1 MTQKIYDR
9 LRNTIDEFN
18 QNWRNGVLSQL
29 KTKLPQLGIK
39 NKLCEISEVS
49 LKDGEVYVRFFTGLY
64 TRWKKVEA
72 TDEIVFNDVNY
83 KIM

>member
-1 MTQKIYDR
+1 MAILQSW
-9 LRNTIDEFN
+9 LVL
-18 QNWRNGVLSQL
+18 GVSRPDNENNLNEN
-29 KTKLPQLGIK
+29 KLNE
-39 NKLCEISEVS
+39 NKLCEISDVS
-49 LKDGEVYVRFFTGLY
+49 LKDDEVYVRFFTGLY

>member
-29 KTKLPQLGIK
+29 KTKLPQIGIK

-49 LKDGEVYVRFFTGLY
+49 LKDDEVYVRFFTGLY

-72 TDEIVFNDVNY
+72 ADEIVFNDVNY